1 MKLPLVLA
9 IAPAVGFLVISCRD
23 SSTEPEAAGGPQ
35 QQAIPEL
42 ALTSN
47 TWVRRA
53 DLPSTE
59 RQALAVGSIAH
70 PSGNSTLYAVGGAAL
85 TGGNLSNTQA
95 YSAASNRWIWRA
107 PLPGPRYSTNG
118 IGVIKG
124 KLYISGGFAS
134 HSNVRDEL
142 FVYNPATNT
151 WFEKRRMP
159 SQTYGGFTGVI
170 NDKLYVLTGC
180 ENDEICDAK
189 TVFYRYN
196 PVTDRWSTLPT
207 ASERHLGGVAG
218 TIGGKFYVA
227 GGSTPGTDSKKLEV
241 YDPTTNSW
249 TTKAPLPR
257 PRYGAIGTAV
267 DGKLYVIGGFERK
280 ADGSTEQVTTTNVYS
295 PATNTWTT
303 KLSIPSNQTGDA
315 AARVAVNGQSSL
327 EIVGGVRPGNNI
339 AYIP

>member
-1 MKLPLVLA
+1 M
-9 IAPAVGFLVISCRD
+9 
-23 SSTEPEAAGGPQ
+23 
-35 QQAIPEL
+35 
-42 ALTSN
+42 TSN

-59 RQALAVGSIAH
+59 RGALAVGSIAD

-85 TGGNLSNTQA
+85 TGGSLSNNQA
-95 YSAASNRWIWRA
+95 YSAASNRWTWRA

-151 WFEKRRMP
+151 WAQRRRMP

-170 NDKLYVLTGC
+170 NDRLYVLTGC
-180 ENDEICDAK
+180 ENDEICDVQ

-196 PVTDRWSTLPT
+196 PVTDRWSILPT

-218 TIGGKFYVA
+218 TIAGKFYVV
-227 GGSTPGTDSKKLEV
+227 GGSTPRTDSRKLEV

-249 TTKAPLPR
+249 SSKAPLPR
-257 PRYGAIGTAV
+257 PRYGATGTAV
-267 DGKLYVIGGFERK
+267 DGKLYVIGGFEVK
-280 ADGSTEQVTTTNVYS
+280 ADGTTTEVTTTNVYT

-303 KLSIPSNQTGDA
+303 KLSIPSARSVGGVA

-327 EIVGGVRPGNNI
+327 EIVGGARPGNNI